1 MMNLMFKNDIISL
14 KTQRKDTNMKII
26 IPENVNTIINTLE
39 KNGFEA
45 YIVGG
50 CVRDSIL
57 KRQPND
63 WDICTSASPSDT
75 LKIFSPK
82 YHVIE
87 TGLRHGTVT
96 IVIGGEQYEVTTFR
110 IDGEYSDNRRPDS
123 VKFTKNI
130 NDDLARRDFTINA
143 MAYNDKT
150 GIIDLY
156 DGFNDYKR
164 RLIRSVGD
172 AKDRFEEDSLRILRA
187 VRFAS
192 QLDFDIEQNTSKAVF
207 EQKNLLKN
215 ISAERINVELC
226 KTLTGVSG
234 VKMLDLYKEV
244 FAVFIPEIKAMFNFE
259 QHNFHHI
266 YDVWGHTVKALESAP
281 NDLIIKLSVLF
292 HDIGKPSVFFKDEN
306 GVGHFYG
313 HAKVSAD
320 MTDKILKR
328 LRFDNNIRKSVHE
341 LIYYH
346 DSEILNGNKYIKR
359 WLAKIGEVQLR
370 RLLEVK
376 RSDTNGLAP
385 QFIPERIAFFNETE
399 KKIDEIISQKQCF
412 TQKELAVNGKDLISM
427 GVEPGKTVGV
437 ILNRLLKAVIDD
449 KIENEHDILM
459 KNARE
464 IFMNFSDSQKNLK

>member
-1 MMNLMFKNDIISL
+1 
-14 KTQRKDTNMKII
+14 MKII
-26 IPENVNTIINTLE
+26 IPDNVNTIISTLE

-63 WDICTSASPSDT
+63 WDICTSASPYDT
-75 LKIFSPK
+75 LKIFSPQ

-96 IVIGGEQYEVTTFR
+96 IVIDGEQFEVTTFR

-130 NDDLARRDFTINA
+130 GDDLARRDFTINA

-172 AKDRFEEDSLRILRA
+172 AKERFEEDSLRILRA

-207 EQKNLLKN
+207 EQKMLLKN

-244 FAVFIPEIKAMFNFE
+244 FAVFIPEIKAMFDFE

-320 MTDKILKR
+320 MTDKILER
-328 LRFDNNIRKSVHE
+328 LRFDNNTRKSVRE

-359 WLAKIGEVQLR
+359 WLAKIGETQLR

-376 RSDTNGLAP
+376 RSDTKGLAP
-385 QFIPERIAFFNETE
+385 QFIPERIEFFNESE
-399 KKIDEIISQKQCF
+399 KKLDDIISQKQCF
-412 TQKELAVNGKDLISM
+412 TQKELAVSGKDLIAM

-449 KIENEHDILM
+449 KIENEHDVLM

-464 IFMNFSDSQKNLK
+464 IFMSFSDSQKKLE

>member
-75 LKIFSPK
+75 LKIFSPQ

-244 FAVFIPEIKAMFNFE
+244 FAVFIPEIKAMFDFE

-359 WLAKIGEVQLR
+359 WLAKIGEIQLR

-385 QFIPERIAFFNETE
+385 QFIPERIEFFNETE
-399 KKIDEIISQKQCF
+399 KKLDEIISQKQCF
-412 TQKELAVNGKDLISM
+412 TQKELAVNGKDLIAM